1 MSEAYQATKSLCQS
15 LWLPRVAFASSLRTV
30 HPPHSNIFGVPTLR
44 NAPTYDQPLEWR
56 PLKGRPF
63 DTDEELQ
70 TLSILGNVTE
80 FENRGGHRYRR
91 VTEDGINRW
100 FSLRSGQGTSIE
112 VQRQVKV
119 CCKKF
124 QAAFGKFIDRSWPSG
139 PICIFPRNNGVVR
152 TRRHKQISHCPFC
165 GKKIR
170 FVKLSEV
177 EWRPLARTAK
187 AGARH

>member
-1 MSEAYQATKSLCQS
+1 MCQS
-15 LWLPRVAFASSLRTV
+15 LWLPRFAFASLRTV

-70 TLSILGNVTE
+70 TLSVLGNVTE

-91 VTEDGINRW
+91 MTKDGINRW
-100 FSLRSGQGTSIE
+100 FSLRSGQGTNIE

-119 CCKKF
+119 CCKSSRLRLESSLT
-124 QAAFGKFIDRSWPSG
+124 DRGPAG
-139 PICIFPRNNGVVR
+139 PICIFPRNNGDVSP
-152 TRRHKQISHCPFC
+152 RRHKQISHCPFC

-170 FVKLSEV
+170 FLKVSEV
-177 EWRPLARTAK
+177 EWRPRART
-187 AGARH
+187 GEGWRSTLT